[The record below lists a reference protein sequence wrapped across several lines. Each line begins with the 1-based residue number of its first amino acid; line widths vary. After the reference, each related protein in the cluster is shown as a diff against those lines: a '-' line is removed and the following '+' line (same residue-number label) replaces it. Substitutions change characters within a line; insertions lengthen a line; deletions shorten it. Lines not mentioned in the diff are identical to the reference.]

1 MEKEKWNKRRLP
13 LGIAAGIIT
22 VAGMAVN
29 APYLIDGQP
38 GWINIIASALI
49 LISWIVFGAVSLMGS
64 SDRKKT
70 FSTISWLIG
79 LILILFLVLTLITHA
94 AGDGITAIFA
104 VFYMILLAPVN
115 GIAETLYL
123 VYQSSVDFTGTFL
136 LEPILCMAC
145 YATVW
150 AVCGV
155 VYFCIRRKI

>member
-38 GWINIIASALI
+38 GWINVIASALI
-49 LISWIVFGAVSLMGS
+49 LISWIVFGAVSLMGA

-94 AGDGITAIFA
+94 AGDGITAI
-104 VFYMILLAPVN
+104 LAPVN